1 MQQLIFSPQMDI
13 ADVRDFFHD
22 AEEKKVMFARSSQ
35 FVTMNVMVCGYL
47 RMYRTGMLRGAD
59 GKKAVATYITIGNVE
74 YELANGDVVRTFKE
88 HEHYDAFMMVVGN
101 QGRISVTESPG
112 METKDLI

>member
-1 MQQLIFSPQMDI
+1 MQELIFSHQMDLSTL
-13 ADVRDFFHD
+13 RDFFRD
-22 AEEKKVMFARSSQ
+22 ADEKKVMFARSSQ

-47 RMYRTGMLRGAD
+47 RMSRTGLVSSANGRN
-59 GKKAVATYITIGNVE
+59 AVAAYITIGNVE
-74 YELANGDVVRTFKE
+74 YELADGDVVRTFKE